1 MASTRRSSGKEEPS
15 VQEGDL
21 PDKEKE
27 SADIEKE
34 TSDKEKEPSSKKEKS
49 SDREQKSKP
58 SKWTTMPVIGFLL
71 ALNTSWL
78 ILPRVKALGGKYN
91 LL

>member
-1 MASTRRSSGKEEPS
+1 MASTRRSSGKEES
-15 VQEGDL
+15 SEQ
-21 PDKEKE
+21 EKE

-34 TSDKEKEPSSKKEKS
+34 TSDKEKEPSYKKEES
-49 SDREQKSKP
+49 SDTEEESKP

-91 LL
+91 LLKL